1 MFTLATDC
9 CRVLKYSYLTERKIL
24 DGVSFVVPAGKSV
37 AIVGT
42 SGSGKA
48 LVCHESLMLVVIF
61 FKIYFSKYK
70 IHFFTR
76 RLVYTFPF
84 TVLFHLLLALIYSNT

>member
-1 MFTLATDC
+1 MP
-9 CRVLKYSYLTERKIL
+9 ERKIL

-48 LVCHESLMLVVIF
+48 SDVPFVFIF
-61 FKIYFSKYK
+61 AA
-70 IHFFTR
+70 H
-76 RLVYTFPF
+76 VPFPLDLPRQC
-84 TVLFHLLLALIYSNT
+84 VL